1 MYCHSG
7 IIRLIRSM
15 LRNNVSNEWATCQEF
30 VQAAAHANDDNERIT
45 ARKRCMTAPRD
56 TESANTR
63 LNSWKEIADFL
74 DRDVRS
80 VQRWERE
87 RGLPVHR
94 IPGQKGGAV
103 FAYKEELEAWL
114 RSGKAA
120 EPSNAAA
127 TNETESAA
135 VADSSQSVSDEA
147 SGSAKNNPRVNRS
160 FANITL
166 GASLLI
172 VMGLGTYFLLHRKT
186 PAAKIAPA
194 PNIHSIAVLPLR
206 NLSGDPDQEYFA
218 DGFTEELVTDLAQ
231 IHSLKVISRTSIM
244 IYKGSNKPLPQ
255 IARELNVDSI
265 LEGAVTRDGNRV
277 RVTAQLIDA
286 STDTHLW
293 ARTYDADL
301 KDVLD
306 IQNQVSRAIVDDV
319 RVQLSPEEKER
330 LASSP
335 TVDPEAEDLYLRAKY
350 EYAKLSPESL
360 RKSLD
365 LFQQAV
371 KKDPSY
377 APAYVGIGQVEFGL
391 IQLTAET
398 PKEGIARAQAAL
410 EKALELDPHSGE
422 AHGTL
427 AFLVYQWNWDWPRAE
442 REFQL
447 ALKEGATGLTE
458 SRYGWSLATRGRFAE
473 AQRHVQAAVDQDP
486 LNPGLR
492 VTRMLAL
499 YLEHK
504 YPEGKEALD
513 GALSLNPNLL
523 SAHVMR
529 GVIAIVKHDCH
540 EAASE
545 ADWTAGKFAAPVA
558 KALHAYA
565 DACSGER
572 NQSLQYLKEAAA
584 SKGPG
589 YVSPYQLALGY
600 ALLNDKDAAISNLEK
615 SAELHE
621 GQILYLKYDP
631 IFEEIRSDSRYIAL
645 EKKIGLAP

>member
-1 MYCHSG
+1 M
-7 IIRLIRSM
+7 R
-15 LRNNVSNEWATCQEF
+15 
-30 VQAAAHANDDNERIT
+30 DNERQEGFQ
-45 ARKRCMTAPRD
+45 RSMNAPRD
-56 TESANTR
+56 TESSSRR

-80 VQRWERE
+80 VQRWEHE
-87 RGLPVHR
+87 RGLPIHR

-103 FAYKEELEAWL
+103 FAYEAELEDWL

-120 EPSNAAA
+120 EASNAA
-127 TNETESAA
+127 
-135 VADSSQSVSDEA
+135 VAGNAEADGGVTSSQEMAEANSVKAKTNTSRAESSAGKLAIVAVFVIAIAA
-147 SGSAKNNPRVNRS
+147 ST
-160 FANITL
+160 F
-166 GASLLI
+166 
-172 VMGLGTYFLLHRKT
+172 FLVRGRTSSTKAI
-186 PAAKIAPA
+186 PD

-206 NLSGDPDQEYFA
+206 NLSGNADQEYFA

-244 IYKGSNKPLPQ
+244 IYKGSSKPLPQ

-265 LEGAVTRDGNRV
+265 LEGAVTREGNRV

-306 IQNQVSRAIVDDV
+306 IQNRVSRAIADDV
-319 RVQLSPEEKER
+319 RAQLSPEEKAR
-330 LASSP
+330 LAIAP

-360 RKSLD
+360 RKSLE

-427 AFLVYQWNWDWPRAE
+427 GFIAYQWDWDWLRAE

-447 ALKEGATGLTE
+447 ALQEGATGLTE

-473 AQRHVQAAVDQDP
+473 AQTHLQTAIDEDP

-492 VTRMLAL
+492 VTQMLAL

-504 YPEGKEALD
+504 YPEGKQTLD
-513 GALSLNPNLL
+513 GALGLNPNLL
-523 SAHVMR
+523 SAHVMN
-529 GVIAIVKHDCH
+529 GVNAVMEHDCH
-540 EAASE
+540 EAAAE

-558 KALHAYA
+558 KALQAYA
-565 DACSGER
+565 AACSGER

-584 SKGPG
+584 IKSPG

-600 ALLNDKDAAISNLEK
+600 ALLHDKDAAISNLEK
-615 SAELHE
+615 SADVHE
-621 GQILYLKYDP
+621 GQVLYLKYEP
-631 IFEEIRSDSRYIAL
+631 IFEEIRNDPRYVAL
-645 EKKIGLAP
+645 EKKVGLVP